1 MWIKL
6 ENFLEFAAG
15 DSRKLEF
22 GFKFALNRDNHEPL
36 CTPLCECPH
45 FKCNGFDY
53 NEMITKGDIE
63 LYPRIP
69 YAILL
74 CIRGPSSTTIPPRVP
89 FSFLYDQVVLL
100 H

>member
-6 ENFLEFAAG
+6 RDLEFRRRR
-15 DSRKLEF
+15 SRKLEF
-22 GFKFALNRDNHEPL
+22 AFKFALYKSSHEPP
-36 CTPLCECPH
+36 CTLLCEYPH

-53 NEMITKGDIE
+53 NEMITKGDID
-63 LYPRIP
+63 LHPHIP

-89 FSFLYDQVVLL
+89 FSFI
-100 H
+100 